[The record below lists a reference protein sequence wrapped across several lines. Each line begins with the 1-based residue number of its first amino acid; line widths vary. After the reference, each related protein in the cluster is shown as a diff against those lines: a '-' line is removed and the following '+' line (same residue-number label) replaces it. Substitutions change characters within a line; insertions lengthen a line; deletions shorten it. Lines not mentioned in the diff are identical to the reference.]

1 MGKVPICV
9 SNVPSMDMPS
19 FHQDS
24 FAGGLL
30 ELESQMMVAS
40 MPGRSSSGSMRIFTV
55 SGATAKET
63 RIKNNARCCQT
74 AGGKPPQPPLPSPVE
89 RCYLQCTLRVVDSKS
104 GISVALLEA
113 SQRYCAWLSVTLAN
127 IVISAE
133 TDLSA
138 ARMTELICEYRAKRC
153 RKKR

>member
-1 MGKVPICV
+1 MGKVPICA
-9 SNVPSMDMPS
+9 SYVPSMEMPS

-55 SGATAKET
+55 SGATAKKT

-74 AGGKPPQPPLPSPVE
+74 AGEKPPPP
-89 RCYLQCTLRVVDSKS
+89 R
-104 GISVALLEA
+104 ALLLTVHTQGGGLEE
-113 SQRYCAWLSVTLAN
+113 RYLGGTVGGLAT
-127 IVISAE
+127 V
-133 TDLSA
+133 L
-138 ARMTELICEYRAKRC
+138 RLVVGYVGQYRYFG
-153 RKKR
+153 